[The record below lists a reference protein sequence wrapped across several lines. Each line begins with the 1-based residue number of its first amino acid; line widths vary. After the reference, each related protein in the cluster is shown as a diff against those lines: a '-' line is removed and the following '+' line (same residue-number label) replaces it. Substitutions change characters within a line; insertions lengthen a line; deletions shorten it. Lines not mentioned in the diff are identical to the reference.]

1 MKRRSVA
8 AALILACLASSS
20 CANEPSSGTGAASPE
35 PSPMPSPESTIAS
48 PEPSPK
54 AMPVWDQF
62 PEVDRTSGEVA
73 VGEFNAYLESARPPW
88 AISPLRAS
96 LEFLAVEE
104 PLALTTSVVMEASPP
119 EGADEA
125 LVTVTE
131 DGLADDSV
139 GAIRYVL
146 EFERQADGSWRLL
159 SATWAQRCQSR
170 RGHQDFST
178 ELCV

>member
-1 MKRRSVA
+1 
-8 AALILACLASSS
+8 
-20 CANEPSSGTGAASPE
+20 
-35 PSPMPSPESTIAS
+35 
-48 PEPSPK
+48 
-54 AMPVWDQF
+54 MPVWDQF

-73 VGEFNAYLESARPPW
+73 VDEFNAYLDSAQPPW

-96 LEFLAVEE
+96 LEFLAMKE
-104 PLALTTSVVMEASPP
+104 PLAQTTSVVMETHPP

-146 EFERQADGSWRLL
+146 EFERQADDSWRLL
-159 SATWAQRCQSR
+159 SGTWAQRCQSR